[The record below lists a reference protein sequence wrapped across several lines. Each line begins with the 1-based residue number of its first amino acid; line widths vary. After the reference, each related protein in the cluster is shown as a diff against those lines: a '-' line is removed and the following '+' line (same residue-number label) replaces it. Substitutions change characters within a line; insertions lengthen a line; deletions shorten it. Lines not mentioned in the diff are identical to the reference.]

1 MLKIISEPIGTGR
14 ERACYVH
21 PEDPR
26 LAIKMPMGEV
36 SDQTE
41 RDLKFYRKLKKR
53 GIDDITTLTPRSQNV
68 AVATSAGVI
77 GAAIAHVLGLE
88 DLAALQLSYVVLNS
102 AVTRVEFDGNR
113 RTLASF
119 NSTAHLERAGRREL
133 LTYL

>member
-53 GIDDITTLTPRSQNV
+53 GIRVSPTCPIFTACATP
-68 AVATSAGVI
+68 TWAGV
-77 GAAIAHVLGLE
+77 
-88 DLAALQLSYVVLNS
+88 SW
-102 AVTRVEFDGNR
+102 
-113 RTLASF
+113 
-119 NSTAHLERAGRREL
+119 ST
-133 LTYL
+133 